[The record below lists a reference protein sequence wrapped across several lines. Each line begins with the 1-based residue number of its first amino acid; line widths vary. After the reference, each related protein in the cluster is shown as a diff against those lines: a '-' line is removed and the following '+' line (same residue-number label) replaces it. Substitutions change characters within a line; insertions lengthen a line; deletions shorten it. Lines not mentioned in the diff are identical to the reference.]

1 MDHSEGGSSDS
12 LIEITGPTAAL
23 EAGVAT
29 GIPVKAGVPSFDR
42 EWCPEEDSNL
52 HAVTSAAT

>member
-1 MDHSEGGSSDS
+1 MSDN
-12 LIEITGPTAAL
+12 LIEITGLTAAL

-42 EWCPEEDSNL
+42 EWCPL
-52 HAVTSAAT
+52 HHPSGHSEHWEIFVKLGV